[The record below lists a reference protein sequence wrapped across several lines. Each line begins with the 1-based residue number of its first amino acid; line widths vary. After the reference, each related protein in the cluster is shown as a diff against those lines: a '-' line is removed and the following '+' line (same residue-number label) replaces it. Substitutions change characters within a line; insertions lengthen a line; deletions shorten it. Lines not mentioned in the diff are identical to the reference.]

1 MFYSLLTLIL
11 VLCITHASPSP
22 VPKFNRG
29 LFVIQGLAT
38 CGQGK
43 GYCLLSQSCSV
54 PMPDA
59 DFQPGLEGDH
69 CQGLKHGFNPNPS
82 FVCCAASPLMQTENA
97 ETQTDDDMDTTL
109 KQEMEKDAATELSPL
124 TALKRTNQ
132 IINRLQEIQQRLP
145 FTAVESSN
153 SDKSLLNV
161 ILFGMKHSLVNS

>member
-1 MFYSLLTLIL
+1 
-11 VLCITHASPSP
+11 
-22 VPKFNRG
+22 
-29 LFVIQGLAT
+29 
-38 CGQGK
+38 
-43 GYCLLSQSCSV
+43 
-54 PMPDA
+54 MPDA

-69 CQGLKHGFNPNPS
+69 CQGLKHGFNPNVG

-109 KQEMEKDAATELSPL
+109 KQEMETDAATELSPL